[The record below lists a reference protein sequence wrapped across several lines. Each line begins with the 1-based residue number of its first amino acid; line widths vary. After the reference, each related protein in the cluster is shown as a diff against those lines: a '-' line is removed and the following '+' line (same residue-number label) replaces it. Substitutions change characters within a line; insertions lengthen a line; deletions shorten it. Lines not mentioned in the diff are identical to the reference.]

1 MKILLTTDGSKHSLA
16 TLKSYV
22 DRKALFA
29 GPIELALLNVHLP
42 VPYSRAVAWVG
53 KENVDRYYDE
63 ECDEAL
69 KPGAALLDQ
78 HGVAYT
84 KVKRHGDPAHEI
96 VKFADEW
103 GADLIVTGTHG
114 HSAVTNLVIGS
125 VAQKVL
131 AQTMRPM
138 LLLK

>member
-16 TLKSYV
+16 TLQSFAE
-22 DRKALFA
+22 RRTMFA
-29 GPIELALLNVHLP
+29 GPLEVTLLNVHLP

-53 KENVDRYYDE
+53 KENVERYYEE

-69 KPGAALLDQ
+69 KPGAELLDQ
-78 HGVAYT
+78 KGVAYT
-84 KVKRHGDPAHEI
+84 KAKRHGDPATEI

-103 GADLIVTGTHG
+103 GADLIITGTHG

-131 AQTMRPM
+131 AQTTRPI

>member
-1 MKILLTTDGSKHSLA
+1 MKILLTTDGSEHSLA
-16 TLKSYV
+16 TVQSFIDLRSK
-22 DRKALFA
+22 FA
-29 GPIELALLNVHLP
+29 GPLDIVLLNVHLA

-53 KENVDRYYDE
+53 KESVARYYDE
-63 ECDEAL
+63 EGD
-69 KPGAALLDQ
+69 AALVPASELLDRNK
-78 HGVAYT
+78 VAYT
-84 KVKRHGDPAHEI
+84 KTKRVGDPAHEI

-103 GADLIVTGTHG
+103 GADLIVAGTHG

-131 AQTMRPM
+131 AQTRRPI